1 MEEPMKKYSTLQ
13 KFNAL
18 VQIQTII
25 ISALP
30 YIIGSVMASYYY
42 HNFNLVYSLWLFL
55 AVICF
60 HLAVNG
66 HNQYTDYAR
75 YKQNHITS
83 YNNILEKFNITKSWA
98 RKIIIILTLISAII
112 GTILSIKVGW
122 IILLIGILSY
132 LIGYCYSGGPYPI
145 LKTPF
150 GEPASGITMGY
161 NITFLGLYINMY
173 NVHPFDNFF
182 WAKAIIVAGP
192 AIFVIANVMLANNIC
207 DVAEDVKIGRK
218 TLPYYT
224 GRKTA
229 LTILRCYYVLA
240 YIFLIL
246 GIVLKYLPV
255 ITLGSLLT
263 IPLVY
268 HTTKTF
274 VKNPHKESTFTGI
287 LVNVLLVLISEIIFS
302 LVGLAI

>member
-1 MEEPMKKYSTLQ
+1 MKKYSIIQ

-30 YIIGSVMASYYY
+30 YIIGSLMASYYY
-42 HNFNLVYSLWLFL
+42 HHFNLVYWLWLFI
-55 AVICF
+55 AVISF

-66 HNQYTDYAR
+66 HNQYTDYLR
-75 YKQNHITS
+75 YKKNHVTS
-83 YNNILEKFNITKSWA
+83 YNNILEKFDISRKWA
-98 RKIIIILTLISAII
+98 RNIIILLILVSATI
-112 GTILSIKVGW
+112 GIILSFKVGW
-122 IILLIGILSY
+122 IILLIGFFSY

-161 NITFLGLYINMY
+161 NITLLGLYINIY
-173 NVHPFDNFF
+173 NIHPFDDFF
-182 WAKAIIVAGP
+182 WAKAIIVACP

-207 DVAEDVKIGRK
+207 DMEEDVKIGRK
-218 TLPYYT
+218 TLPYYI
-224 GRKTA
+224 GHKNA
-229 LTILRCYYVLA
+229 LIVLCTYYALA

-246 GIVLKYLPV
+246 TIVLHYLP
-255 ITLGSLLT
+255 TLALCSLLT

-268 HTTKTF
+268 HSTKTF
-274 VKNPHKESTFTGI
+274 VTDSHKETTFTGI
-287 LVNVLLVLISEIIFS
+287 LMNVLLVLVSEIIFS
-302 LVGLAI
+302 LIGLVW

>member
-1 MEEPMKKYSTLQ
+1 MKKYSTLQ

-112 GTILSIKVGW
+112 GIILSIKVGW

-229 LTILRCYYVLA
+229 LTILCGYYVLA

>member
-1 MEEPMKKYSTLQ
+1 MKKYSTLQ

-30 YIIGSVMASYYY
+30 YIIGAVMASYYY

-229 LTILRCYYVLA
+229 LTILCCYYVLA

>member
-1 MEEPMKKYSTLQ
+1 MKKYSTLQ

-229 LTILRCYYVLA
+229 LTILCCYYVLA

-287 LVNVLLVLISEIIFS
+287 SVNVLLVLISEIIFS

>member
-1 MEEPMKKYSTLQ
+1 MKKYSTLQ
-13 KFNAL
+13 KFKAL

-112 GTILSIKVGW
+112 GITLSIKVGW

-229 LTILRCYYVLA
+229 LTILCGYYVLA

-287 LVNVLLVLISEIIFS
+287 LVNVLLVLISEIIFIFKS
-302 LVGLAI
+302 IHTLL

>member
-1 MEEPMKKYSTLQ
+1 MKKYSTLQ

-112 GTILSIKVGW
+112 GIILSIKVGW

-150 GEPASGITMGY
+150 GEPVSGITMGY

-229 LTILRCYYVLA
+229 LTILCCYYVLA

-246 GIVLKYLPV
+246 VIVLKYLPV

>member
-1 MEEPMKKYSTLQ
+1 MKKYSIIQ

-30 YIIGSVMASYYY
+30 YIIGSLMASYYY
-42 HNFNLVYSLWLFL
+42 HHFNLSYCLWLFL
-55 AVICF
+55 AVISF

-66 HNQYTDYAR
+66 HNQYTDYLR
-75 YKQNHITS
+75 YKKNHVTS
-83 YNNILEKFNITKSWA
+83 YNNILEKFNISRKLA
-98 RKIIIILTLISAII
+98 RNVIILLTLVSATI
-112 GTILSIKVGW
+112 GIILSFKVGW
-122 IILLIGILSY
+122 IILLIGFFSY

-161 NITFLGLYINMY
+161 NITLLGIYVNIY
-173 NVHPFDNFF
+173 NIHPFDSFF
-182 WAKAIIVAGP
+182 WAKAIIVACP

-207 DVAEDVKIGRK
+207 DVEEDVKIGRK
-218 TLPYYT
+218 TLPFYI
-224 GRKTA
+224 GRKNA
-229 LTILRCYYVLA
+229 LIVLCIYYVLA

-246 GIVLKYLPV
+246 SVVLHYLP
-255 ITLGSLLT
+255 TLALGGLLT

-268 HTTKTF
+268 RSTRTF
-274 VKNPHKESTFTGI
+274 VKDPHKETTFKGI
-287 LVNVLLVLISEIIFS
+287 LMNVLLVLVSEIIFS
-302 LVGLAI
+302 LIGLVW

>member
-1 MEEPMKKYSTLQ
+1 MKKYSTLQ

-75 YKQNHITS
+75 YKRNHITS

-112 GTILSIKVGW
+112 GIILSIKVGW

-150 GEPASGITMGY
+150 GEPVSGITMGY

-229 LTILRCYYVLA
+229 LTILCCYYVLA

>member
-75 YKQNHITS
+75 YKRNHITS

-112 GTILSIKVGW
+112 GIILSIKVGW

-229 LTILRCYYVLA
+229 LTILCCYYVLA

>member
-1 MEEPMKKYSTLQ
+1 MKKYSTLQ

-98 RKIIIILTLISAII
+98 RKIIIILTLISVII

-145 LKTPF
+145 
-150 GEPASGITMGY
+150 
-161 NITFLGLYINMY
+161 
-173 NVHPFDNFF
+173 
-182 WAKAIIVAGP
+182 
-192 AIFVIANVMLANNIC
+192 
-207 DVAEDVKIGRK
+207 
-218 TLPYYT
+218 
-224 GRKTA
+224 
-229 LTILRCYYVLA
+229 
-240 YIFLIL
+240 
-246 GIVLKYLPV
+246 
-255 ITLGSLLT
+255 
-263 IPLVY
+263 
-268 HTTKTF
+268 
-274 VKNPHKESTFTGI
+274 
-287 LVNVLLVLISEIIFS
+287 
-302 LVGLAI
+302 

>member
-1 MEEPMKKYSTLQ
+1 MKKYSTLQ
-13 KFNAL
+13 KFKAL

-66 HNQYTDYAR
+66 HNQYTDYTR
-75 YKQNHITS
+75 YKQYHITS

-112 GTILSIKVGW
+112 GITLSIKVGW

-229 LTILRCYYVLA
+229 LTILCGYYVLA

>member
-1 MEEPMKKYSTLQ
+1 MKKYSIIQ

-30 YIIGSVMASYYY
+30 YIIGSLMPSYYY
-42 HNFNLVYSLWLFL
+42 HHFKLSYCLWLFL
-55 AVICF
+55 SGVSF

-66 HNQYTDYAR
+66 HNQYTDYLR
-75 YKQNHITS
+75 YKKNHVTS
-83 YNNILEKFNITKSWA
+83 YNNILEKFNISRKWA
-98 RKIIIILTLISAII
+98 RNVIILLTLVSATI
-112 GTILSIKVGW
+112 GIILSFKVGW
-122 IILLIGILSY
+122 IILLIGFFSY

-161 NITFLGLYINMY
+161 NITLLGIYVNIY
-173 NVHPFDNFF
+173 NIHPFDSFF
-182 WAKAIIVAGP
+182 WAKAIIVACP

-207 DVAEDVKIGRK
+207 DVEEDVKIGRK
-218 TLPYYT
+218 TLPFYI
-224 GRKTA
+224 GRKNA
-229 LTILRCYYVLA
+229 LIVLCIYYVLA

-246 GIVLKYLPV
+246 SVVLHYLP
-255 ITLGSLLT
+255 TLALGGLLT

-268 HTTKTF
+268 RSTRTF
-274 VKNPHKESTFTGI
+274 VKDPHKETTFKGI
-287 LVNVLLVLISEIIFS
+287 LTNVLLVLVSEIIFS
-302 LVGLAI
+302 LIGLVW

>member
-13 KFNAL
+13 KFKAL

-66 HNQYTDYAR
+66 HNQYTDYTR

-112 GTILSIKVGW
+112 GITLSIKVGW

-182 WAKAIIVAGP
+182 WTKAIIVAGP

-229 LTILRCYYVLA
+229 LTILCGYYVLA

>member
-1 MEEPMKKYSTLQ
+1 MKKYSTLQ
-13 KFNAL
+13 KFNTL

-98 RKIIIILTLISAII
+98 RKIIIILTLISVII

-229 LTILRCYYVLA
+229 LTILCCYYVLA

-246 GIVLKYLPV
+246 GIVLKYLPI

>member
-112 GTILSIKVGW
+112 GIILSIKVGW

-229 LTILRCYYVLA
+229 LTILCCYYVLA

>member
-112 GTILSIKVGW
+112 GIILSIKVGW

-150 GEPASGITMGY
+150 GEPVSGITMGY

-229 LTILRCYYVLA
+229 LTILCCYYVLA
-240 YIFLIL
+240 YIFLIF

>member
-1 MEEPMKKYSTLQ
+1 MKKYSTLQ

-30 YIIGSVMASYYY
+30 YIIGSGMASYYY

-229 LTILRCYYVLA
+229 LTILCCYYVLA

>member
-1 MEEPMKKYSTLQ
+1 MKKYSIIQ

-30 YIIGSVMASYYY
+30 YIIGSLMASYYY
-42 HNFNLVYSLWLFL
+42 HHFNLSYCLWLFL
-55 AVICF
+55 AVISF

-66 HNQYTDYAR
+66 HNQYTDYLR
-75 YKQNHITS
+75 YKKNHVTS
-83 YNNILEKFNITKSWA
+83 YNNILEKFNISQKWA
-98 RKIIIILTLISAII
+98 RNVIILLTLVSATI
-112 GTILSIKVGW
+112 GIILSFKVGW
-122 IILLIGILSY
+122 IILLIGFFSY

-161 NITFLGLYINMY
+161 NITLLGIYVNIY
-173 NVHPFDNFF
+173 NIHPFDSFF
-182 WAKAIIVAGP
+182 WAKAIIVACP

-207 DVAEDVKIGRK
+207 DVEEDVKIGRK
-218 TLPYYT
+218 TLPFYI
-224 GRKTA
+224 GRKNA
-229 LTILRCYYVLA
+229 LIVLCIYYVLA

-246 GIVLKYLPV
+246 SVVLHYLP
-255 ITLGSLLT
+255 TLALGSLLT

-268 HTTKTF
+268 RSTRTF
-274 VKNPHKESTFTGI
+274 VKDPHKETTFKGI
-287 LVNVLLVLISEIIFS
+287 LMNVLLVLVSEIIFS
-302 LVGLAI
+302 LIGLVW

>member
-1 MEEPMKKYSTLQ
+1 MKKYSTLQ
-13 KFNAL
+13 KFKAL

-66 HNQYTDYAR
+66 HNQYTDYTR

-112 GTILSIKVGW
+112 GITLSIKVGW

-229 LTILRCYYVLA
+229 LTILCGYYVLA

-287 LVNVLLVLISEIIFS
+287 LVNVLLVLISEIIFIFKS
-302 LVGLAI
+302 IHTLL

>member
-1 MEEPMKKYSTLQ
+1 MEKPMKKYSTLQ

-112 GTILSIKVGW
+112 GIILSIKVGW

-229 LTILRCYYVLA
+229 LTILCCYYVLA

-274 VKNPHKESTFTGI
+274 VKNPHKESTFTSI

>member
-1 MEEPMKKYSTLQ
+1 MKKYSTLQ
-13 KFNAL
+13 KFKAL

-66 HNQYTDYAR
+66 HNQYTDYSR

-112 GTILSIKVGW
+112 GITLSIKVGW

-229 LTILRCYYVLA
+229 LTILCGYYVLA

>member
-1 MEEPMKKYSTLQ
+1 MKKYSTLQ
-13 KFNAL
+13 KFKAL

-66 HNQYTDYAR
+66 HNQYTDYTR

-112 GTILSIKVGW
+112 GITLSIKVGW

-150 GEPASGITMGY
+150 DEPASGITMGY

-229 LTILRCYYVLA
+229 LTILCGYYVLA

>member
-1 MEEPMKKYSTLQ
+1 MKKYSTLQ
-13 KFNAL
+13 KFKAL

-66 HNQYTDYAR
+66 HNQYTDYTR

-112 GTILSIKVGW
+112 GITLSIKVGW

-218 TLPYYT
+218 TLPDYT

-229 LTILRCYYVLA
+229 LTILCGYYVLA

>member
-1 MEEPMKKYSTLQ
+1 MKKYSTLQ
-13 KFNAL
+13 KFKAL

-112 GTILSIKVGW
+112 GIILSIKVGW

-229 LTILRCYYVLA
+229 LTILCGYYVLA

-246 GIVLKYLPV
+246 GIILKYLPV

>member
-1 MEEPMKKYSTLQ
+1 MKKYSIIQ

-30 YIIGSVMASYYY
+30 YIIGSLMASYYY
-42 HNFNLVYSLWLFL
+42 HHFNLSYCLGLFL
-55 AVICF
+55 AVISF

-66 HNQYTDYAR
+66 HNQYTDYLR
-75 YKQNHITS
+75 YKKNHVTS
-83 YNNILEKFNITKSWA
+83 YNNILEKFNISQKWA
-98 RKIIIILTLISAII
+98 RNVIILLTLVSATI
-112 GTILSIKVGW
+112 GIILSFKVGW
-122 IILLIGILSY
+122 IILLIGFFSY

-161 NITFLGLYINMY
+161 NITLLGIYVNIY
-173 NVHPFDNFF
+173 NIHPFDSFF
-182 WAKAIIVAGP
+182 WAKAIIVACP

-207 DVAEDVKIGRK
+207 DVEEDVKIGRK
-218 TLPYYT
+218 TLPFYI
-224 GRKTA
+224 GRKNA
-229 LTILRCYYVLA
+229 LIVLCIYYALA

-246 GIVLKYLPV
+246 SVVLHYLP
-255 ITLGSLLT
+255 TLALGGLLT

-268 HTTKTF
+268 RSTRTF
-274 VKNPHKESTFTGI
+274 VKDPHKETTFKGI
-287 LVNVLLVLISEIIFS
+287 LMNVLLVLVSEIIFS
-302 LVGLAI
+302 LIGLVW

>member
-1 MEEPMKKYSTLQ
+1 MGEPMKKYSTLQ

-229 LTILRCYYVLA
+229 LTILCCYYVLA

>member
-1 MEEPMKKYSTLQ
+1 MKKYSTLQ

-192 AIFVIANVMLANNIC
+192 TIFVIANVMLANNIC

-229 LTILRCYYVLA
+229 LTILCCYYVLA

>member
-1 MEEPMKKYSTLQ
+1 MKKYSIIQ

-30 YIIGSVMASYYY
+30 YIIGSLMASYYY
-42 HNFNLVYSLWLFL
+42 HHFNLSYCLWLFL
-55 AVICF
+55 AVISF

-66 HNQYTDYAR
+66 HNQYTDYLR
-75 YKQNHITS
+75 YKKNHVTS
-83 YNNILEKFNITKSWA
+83 YNNILEKFNISRNWA
-98 RKIIIILTLISAII
+98 RNVIILLTLVSATI
-112 GTILSIKVGW
+112 GIILSFKVGW
-122 IILLIGILSY
+122 IILLIGFFSY

-161 NITFLGLYINMY
+161 NITLLGIYVNIY
-173 NVHPFDNFF
+173 NIHPFDSFF
-182 WAKAIIVAGP
+182 WAKAIIVACP

-207 DVAEDVKIGRK
+207 DVEEDVKIGRK
-218 TLPYYT
+218 TLPFYI
-224 GRKTA
+224 GRKNA
-229 LTILRCYYVLA
+229 LIVLCIYYVLA

-246 GIVLKYLPV
+246 SVVLHYLP
-255 ITLGSLLT
+255 TLALGSLLT

-268 HTTKTF
+268 RSTRTF
-274 VKNPHKESTFTGI
+274 VKDPHKETTFKGI
-287 LVNVLLVLISEIIFS
+287 LMNVLLVLVSEIIFS
-302 LVGLAI
+302 LIGLVW

>member
-1 MEEPMKKYSTLQ
+1 MKKYSIIQ

-30 YIIGSVMASYYY
+30 YIIGSLMASYYY
-42 HNFNLVYSLWLFL
+42 HHFNLSYCLWLFL
-55 AVICF
+55 AVISS

-66 HNQYTDYAR
+66 HNQYTDYLR
-75 YKQNHITS
+75 YKKNHVTS
-83 YNNILEKFNITKSWA
+83 YNNILEKFNISRKWA
-98 RKIIIILTLISAII
+98 RNVIILLTLVSATI
-112 GTILSIKVGW
+112 GIILSFKVGW
-122 IILLIGILSY
+122 IILLIGFFSY

-161 NITFLGLYINMY
+161 NITLLGIYVNIY
-173 NVHPFDNFF
+173 NIHPFDSFF
-182 WAKAIIVAGP
+182 WAKAIIVACP

-207 DVAEDVKIGRK
+207 DVEEDVKIGRK
-218 TLPYYT
+218 TLPFYI
-224 GRKTA
+224 GRKNA
-229 LTILRCYYVLA
+229 LIVLCIYYVLA

-246 GIVLKYLPV
+246 SVVLHYLP
-255 ITLGSLLT
+255 TLALGGLLT

-268 HTTKTF
+268 RSTRTF
-274 VKNPHKESTFTGI
+274 VKDPHKETTFKGI
-287 LVNVLLVLISEIIFS
+287 LTNVLLVLVSEIIFS
-302 LVGLAI
+302 LIGLVW

>member
-1 MEEPMKKYSTLQ
+1 MKKYSIIQ

-30 YIIGSVMASYYY
+30 YIIGSLMSSYYY
-42 HNFNLVYSLWLFL
+42 HHFNLSYCLWLFL
-55 AVICF
+55 AVISF

-66 HNQYTDYAR
+66 HNQYTDYLR
-75 YKQNHITS
+75 YKKNHVTS
-83 YNNILEKFNITKSWA
+83 YNNILEKFNISRNWA
-98 RKIIIILTLISAII
+98 RNVIILLTLVSATI
-112 GTILSIKVGW
+112 GIILSFKVGW
-122 IILLIGILSY
+122 IILLIGFFSY

-161 NITFLGLYINMY
+161 NITLLGIYVNIY
-173 NVHPFDNFF
+173 NIHSFDSFF
-182 WAKAIIVAGP
+182 WAKAIIVACP

-207 DVAEDVKIGRK
+207 DVEEDVKIGRK
-218 TLPYYT
+218 TLPFYI
-224 GRKTA
+224 GRKNA
-229 LTILRCYYVLA
+229 LIVLCTYYVLA

-246 GIVLKYLPV
+246 SIVLHYLP
-255 ITLGSLLT
+255 TLALGSLLT

-268 HTTKTF
+268 RSTRTF
-274 VKNPHKESTFTGI
+274 VKDPHKETTFKGI
-287 LVNVLLVLISEIIFS
+287 LMNVLLVLVSEIIFS
-302 LVGLAI
+302 LIGLVW

>member
-13 KFNAL
+13 KFKAL

-66 HNQYTDYAR
+66 HNQYTDYTR

-112 GTILSIKVGW
+112 GITLSIKVGW

-229 LTILRCYYVLA
+229 LTILCGYYVLA

>member
-1 MEEPMKKYSTLQ
+1 MKKYSTLQ

-112 GTILSIKVGW
+112 GIILSIKVGW

-132 LIGYCYSGGPYPI
+132 LIGYCYSDGPYPI

-150 GEPASGITMGY
+150 GEPVSGITMGY

-229 LTILRCYYVLA
+229 LTILCCYYVLA
-240 YIFLIL
+240 YIFLIF